1 MPRGWRP
8 RVARRVLGPWA
19 LVALLAFGGTVQYL
33 DSRAAPAL
41 PGEGGVGDVGN
52 EAGST
57 TRHLRRISRQTQ
69 MHDRGSGSALQR
81 PPPQAEGP
89 PAGGREAILSA
100 ALDGGGGGGGG
111 DRGSFLTYDALE
123 EEAAV
128 TAAME
133 VTWEEDDDEADITA
147 ELKAQRARRAAAVA
161 GGAVPGPPSFQAA
174 VDALDEDERQEV
186 LQGLRMA
193 DARRAGVKLRLH
205 DTGNSNV
212 HEDRPQRRG
221 GGARGDGK
229 YGGGDVSSEA
239 WDEQLAEEEAL
250 RLTEVP
256 DPPGYRTFQQ
266 EEVQAVA
273 DGARLLSELERLDAL
288 ALSLPTDPW
297 QPPPLLAARL
307 AETRRNGCPSADA
320 AQPVVE
326 EPVPTGPHE
335 QALAVPCG
343 LDIGAS
349 VTIIATPVAAAL
361 GSIAYSGNR
370 RRPRR
375 RWRKGV
381 PRSSGATGA
390 AASSFYIM
398 LVGGATG
405 VMASAPR
412 AVYYL
417 GVRLDGDALSGGMP
431 VLVQALDHGGG
442 RWGALERCPEED
454 PLLAVRG
461 WRLVDGRPRCSLQQP
476 PPPPP
481 TRLPL
486 KGVPAELLDDYL
498 TEDNR
503 TTASSHVHA
512 AAAFPFKVGRR
523 FAATLTVDEAGFHL
537 LVDGRELVAFE
548 FKKELK
554 PGQVHY
560 VVIGGALRIDLV
572 VPTVQ
577 PLARA
582 WQGAQ
587 RRDGLPEALPGLAL
601 ESLWQPPLTAGAELF
616 VGVASMP
623 EHLDL
628 RDAARRTWMLD
639 PLVHQGRVAV
649 RFFVA
654 LHASARV
661 NLEVRKEM
669 ELFGDVEL
677 LPHLDTYH
685 LITKKTVAICTF
697 AVYNTSAK
705 YVMKMDDDSIIR
717 VTEILLRVKNIHQ
730 GGSLLYGHLEAKFKP
745 IRNKDKWWV
754 SREEW
759 PKDKYKFTWAHGPGY
774 IFSRDIATY
783 VCDRAHSGKLRL
795 KKSIEDVVFASWLL
809 DYPKPVQFVNSD
821 RFVVEGCRVFY
832 LLAHYLSSDQML
844 CMWKKVA
851 SGEGPLCCDNINT
864 R

>member
-1 MPRGWRP
+1 M
-8 RVARRVLGPWA
+8 L
-19 LVALLAFGGTVQYL
+19 
-33 DSRAAPAL
+33 
-41 PGEGGVGDVGN
+41 
-52 EAGST
+52 
-57 TRHLRRISRQTQ
+57 
-69 MHDRGSGSALQR
+69 
-81 PPPQAEGP
+81 
-89 PAGGREAILSA
+89 
-100 ALDGGGGGGGG
+100 
-111 DRGSFLTYDALE
+111 
-123 EEAAV
+123 
-128 TAAME
+128 AAME
-133 VTWEEDDDEADITA
+133 VPWEEDDDEADITA
-147 ELKAQRARRAAAVA
+147 ELTAQRARRRAAAIV

-205 DTGNSNV
+205 DAGNSNV

-221 GGARGDGK
+221 GGVGGIGGH
-229 YGGGDVSSEA
+229 GGGDVSSEA

-273 DGARLLSELERLDAL
+273 DGARLLSEVVRLEHAL
-288 ALSLPTDPW
+288 ALSLPTVSW

-307 AETRRNGCPSADA
+307 VEARRSGCPNANA
-320 AQPVVE
+320 AQPVAE
-326 EPVPTGPHE
+326 EPIATGPHE
-335 QALAVPCG
+335 RALAVPCG

-349 VTIIATPVAAAL
+349 VTIVATPIAAAL
-361 GSIAYSGNR
+361 GSMAYSGIRRLR
-370 RRPRR
+370 RRRR
-375 RWRKGV
+375 RKGE
-381 PRSSGATGA
+381 PRTGSATDA

-405 VMASAPR
+405 VTASTPR

-417 GVRLDGDALSGGMP
+417 GARLDGDALSGGMP
-431 VLVQALDHGGG
+431 VLVQALDYGGG
-442 RWGALERCPEED
+442 RWGATERCLEED

-461 WRLVDGRPRCSLQQP
+461 WRLVDGRPRCSLQPP

-486 KGVPAELLDDYL
+486 KGVSAELLDDYRA
-498 TEDNR
+498 EDNR
-503 TTASSHVHA
+503 TAASSHIRT
-512 AAAFPFKVGRR
+512 AAAFPFEAGRR
-523 FAATLTVDEAGFHL
+523 FAATLTVGEVGFHL

-548 FKKELK
+548 FKKGFE
-554 PGQVHY
+554 PGQVRY

-582 WQGAQ
+582 GQGRQ
-587 RRDGLPEALPGLAL
+587 RREGLPEALPGLAL
-601 ESLWQPPLTAGAELF
+601 ESLRQPPLTAGAELF

-628 RDAARRTWMLD
+628 RDAARRTWMLE
-639 PLVHQGRVAV
+639 PLVHQGKVAV

-697 AVYNTSAK
+697 AVRNTSAK

-717 VTEILLRVKNIHQ
+717 VAEILSRVKNIHQ
-730 GGSLLYGHLEAKFKP
+730 GGSLLYGHLEGKFKP

-759 PKDKYKFTWAHGPGY
+759 SKDKYKFTWAHGPGY

-809 DYPKPVQFVNSD
+809 DYPKPVQFVNTD

-832 LLAHYLSSDQML
+832 LLAHYLSADQMI
-844 CMWKKVA
+844 CMWQKLA
-851 SGEGPLCCDNINT
+851 SGEGPLCCDD
-864 R
+864 